1 MRQKWHS
8 AQFFPIWHTSLILCH
23 AAKLFNI
30 TGAGVKWYS
39 VTHFLK
45 HLILFSL
52 HVSCPHKKTK
62 TRKATGL
69 KGWEHSTQGLDP
81 RVENNWPKGRE
92 HSTQGSRT
100 LDPNTPTQG
109 SRTMDSTKLPN
120 LSLASC
126 DLLTPR
132 SWSFQPLAPW
142 TTCTNGHQNW
152 LNRL

>member
-62 TRKATGL
+62 TRKATGP
-69 KGWEHSTQGLDP
+69 KGW
-81 RVENNWPKGRE
+81 E

-100 LDPNTPTQG
+100 LDPRVENTRPKG
-109 SRTMDSTKLPN
+109 REHSTLTHRPKGREQWILP
-120 LSLASC
+120 
-126 DLLTPR
+126 
-132 SWSFQPLAPW
+132 SFQIYLWPHVTSWPPEVDRFNLWLHGPLVPMVIK
-142 TTCTNGHQNW
+142 TD
-152 LNRL
+152 